1 MKIDTDTEAAEALI
15 ALLRSIERTP
25 ALERAFIDLQDAYDN
40 ESERY
45 WLDKWNGV

>member
-15 ALLRSIERTP
+15 ALLRTIERTP
-25 ALERAFIDLQDAYDN
+25 ALERAFIDLEDACER
-40 ESERY
+40 ESEEY

>member
-15 ALLRSIERTP
+15 ALLRTIERTP
-25 ALERAFIDLQDAYDN
+25 ALERAFIDLEDAY
-40 ESERY
+40 EREAEEY